1 MTSKKRGM
9 FYVVLALCLIL
20 LAPLAFNPVNAA
32 VNGCYTYSKAS
43 EDLYC
48 ASGGILEDEAKAD
61 CVKYPDCKID
71 QHFIPGSDC
80 SDIDDC
86 KEITCKV
93 DCKTHTWGK
102 CQQLA
107 GAGVSDLEVPAEEY
121 EAWCNPGCCK
131 FTPTKG
137 AKDFC
142 QFNLNQYQCTKQ
154 AALNGVTDSQKIIF
168 DNSAGMNLNLCAQT
182 ICKLQITPS
191 DLTIFVKDSNEK
203 GIEGVKI
210 VLQGEA
216 QEKTTDSSGKVT
228 FSKLTPK
235 TYLVKATK
243 DGFLSASATIPLASN
258 LSKTYNFTLVTAEG
272 TASVSGTITDT
283 NGAALNGATL
293 SWTGVTEGKTTADAS
308 GKFSASTLPPGTY
321 TFTAS
326 IIGYKPSIQA
336 ATLEAKVPAT
346 LDFKLEKSALQGIT
360 GTTYLDS
367 NDNTEL
373 DAGDQ
378 PIAGAK
384 IYVDGIFKGLSIY
397 PEGKFEISVEVKA
410 TEGKETHKLSAVY
423 QDYNAEIEVELTKGE
438 TLSQNLLLVRYLGEC
453 SKGGVNEQKDV
464 EAFYAV
470 PVPGKKEVQL
480 NWNKPCPE
488 VIGYGIEKCKAEECS
503 SIPLPP
509 TANAYTDTEV
519 EWEAAYSYKIWAV
532 YDYGLSKNMVEQA
545 ITLGSE
551 LCAGRYHELTGWET
565 FCFGKTPDER
575 KKVWTCDDGNKLIGS
590 KDCGE
595 MDGTGENYYCARV
608 AEGVAECKN
617 TGSCGL
623 FGNPF
628 GLYYN
633 SEMCYGSMVAE
644 GAKPANY
651 CYYEYT
657 NTVVEQCKSCTQ
669 VNSCFDYQ
677 SQDAC
682 EVNSCLS
689 KDCTWLNAAQNEEP
703 IIDYGLILPGL
714 VTPETG
720 AGYCVEKDYTKDDKC
735 SLCSPSASL
744 FDNYFCTAQI
754 CTNLGNCFAS
764 AGLKYCQSCG
774 EAPTKDTNCY
784 SYGSKLECVG
794 SDEGE
799 EAGIYKDPSEHITA
813 SKDKCSW
820 KRCRWEGNSGTDG
833 KCIKD
838 GNVDEVDDCE
848 AFADVG
854 SANTC
859 RMDNSPP
866 KTVVEPAGV
875 NVVSLAHPN
884 ITFFG
889 NDKYH
894 KYANQQSDMGA
905 LGYCLT
911 SGDPT
916 ASDSCVRDNEGNSA
930 FIEVPYAGKL
940 PEEYLTV
947 DLINSKYLAG
957 QSIEGDTYKLK
968 FYSQDKYF
976 NQEDLQETF
985 VFVDNVV
992 PEFEI
997 KDTQE
1002 TTADITDLTI
1012 TLEGIDE
1019 PLECKFDLISIVPQG
1034 SVQTQTVARETELKE
1049 VKFEGLTGVKYDLNV
1064 TCKDDHDNTNTKNA
1078 TYVFDL
1084 EQNIDVIE
1092 PALKGVIAATDIVF
1106 KIHTDVGAICALYLA
1121 DTNEKI
1127 TDFIPNEEGKE
1138 HYTNTVVGFT
1148 EGKYTGTHKIVCT
1161 DLLNG
1166 EVMEDY
1172 FDFTVDFTPPTTQ
1185 ITLKEGKRE
1194 VKPIDYGWEEYFI
1207 SSVNID
1213 FECTADGFG
1222 CSKTFYCLGVGCEL
1236 IGSPEYKE
1244 YTGTVA
1250 LNETS
1255 QICYY
1260 STDAGDSM
1268 VFSPLC
1274 GKIVVDGYGITLE
1287 QPPPYF
1293 YQGEVWGISNLPVF
1307 NWGFFTKVPTKEC
1320 GFDFTSGIDYMSLPD
1335 HKKKPLNSEQ
1345 KYLFENFPQS
1355 VLTSYAEDGGTKAVY
1370 VKCLNHEDEIGPEKK
1385 MNLEYDPTPPEI
1397 TEAYAKPNLVLEEI
1411 FTNLFTVTDDKTLC
1425 KFSDNSEGAGSNEYY
1440 TMEFPFPG
1448 LESNTLNITHQ
1459 AEFGISD
1466 VGDDGMK
1473 DYSLFVQC
1481 QNGAENLSN
1490 VKDINFSVDYTAV
1503 GYIIASSLAPGGYV
1517 TIPDV
1522 TLKAETSKTGLCE
1535 FRENVNQSY
1544 TQMDGAG
1551 GKLHG
1556 SVLSKLPEGAH
1567 KFLVRCAMGDH
1578 VAEAAIDFI
1587 IDLTPP
1593 TIKEINDGNRTCGQ
1607 DKLSVSV
1614 YTDDANVTGYYYEL
1628 YDAGEDKNYIVP
1640 APAVNTSKSLLNA
1653 SKLPVPKAPI
1663 PKINASLSAPKSGA
1677 TLVGNGT
1684 LPSSFPL
1691 EIPAPVGI
1699 NILGANASGG
1709 NASGVNASSVNA
1721 SGFIVGHKYVVKV
1734 KAQDAAGNWG
1744 GMKESDGVTATYK
1757 NYSACIADITAP
1769 KVTMLLNDNCTLN
1782 QPVVELHCEDENGC
1796 TGFKYGKSSTSACN
1810 ATLSYTGTAIP
1821 VDKKSWLCYYV
1832 ADTKGQ
1838 NISETKP
1845 VLIVDDD
1852 GDGIV
1857 NKCDQCLL
1865 TPAGKVA
1872 DKSGCA
1878 SNDTFTGQNKTVTD
1892 IDNDGLPDDW
1902 EKKYDAENCEFDY
1915 TKKDSDGDTIADS
1928 MEDYDGD
1935 GLSNHKEYTLG
1946 TNPCIKELIGPKI
1959 EPGKLGS
1966 EQNKTNVT
1974 KLPSEEETLLPVEEG
1989 NLVAWILLIIGLLL
2003 TFGGSGYLI
2012 YYYKYAPAPTRAV
2025 SGPVTSTSRITP
2037 SAGEGVVNALR
2048 SKLTLLRQGRDDRLK
2063 QRSREDVFGKF
2074 TSKSTEIP
2082 HVGPV
2087 LSSKAS
2093 PIEKVQQAAQKYV
2106 EHKEEIKSGLK
2117 AGEKGIFSKLE
2128 GIAKQGKAPEIT
2140 TTEAKDIFSQLK
2152 ELSKKRKEVH
2162 GK

>member
-1 MTSKKRGM
+1 M
-9 FYVVLALCLIL
+9 FYVVLALSLIL
-20 LAPLAFNPVNAA
+20 LAPLAFSPVSAA

-61 CVKYPDCKID
+61 CAKYPDCKID

-80 SDIDDC
+80 SELAEC

-93 DCKTHTWGK
+93 DCKTHTLGK

-107 GAGVSDLEVPAEEY
+107 GAGVSDLEVPIEEY
-121 EAWCNPGCCK
+121 DLWCNPGCCK
-131 FTPTKG
+131 FTPAKA

-154 AALNGVTDSQKIIF
+154 AALNGITDSQKIIF
-168 DNSAGMNLNLCAQT
+168 NNDIGMNLNTCAQI

-191 DLTIFVKDSNEK
+191 DLTIFVKDSI
-203 GIEGVKI
+203 GAGVSEVK
-210 VLQGEA
+210 VTLQGEA
-216 QEKTTDSSGKVT
+216 KEETTDSSGSVK
-228 FSKLTPK
+228 FLALTPK
-235 TYLVKATK
+235 TYVVKATK
-243 DGFLSASATIPLASN
+243 EGFLPASATIPLVSN
-258 LSKTYNFTLVTAEG
+258 ISKSYNFTLVKAEG
-272 TASVSGTITDT
+272 TASVSGTVTDAK
-283 NGAALNGATL
+283 GIALSGATL
-293 SWTGVTEGKTTADAS
+293 SWIGVTEGKTTSNVS
-308 GKFSASTLPPGTY
+308 GKFSAANLLPGEY
-321 TFTAS
+321 IFTAS
-326 IIGYKPSIQA
+326 IVGYKPNTKTI
-336 ATLEAKVPAT
+336 TLEANKPST
-346 LDFKLEKSALQGIT
+346 LDFNLEKSVLQGIT
-360 GTTYLDS
+360 GITYLDS
-367 NDNTEL
+367 NDNGES
-373 DAGDQ
+373 DAGD
-378 PIAGAK
+378 IAVAGAK
-384 IYVDGIFKGLSIY
+384 LYVDGIFKGFSAY
-397 PEGKFEISVEVKA
+397 PDGKFAISVEVKA
-410 TEGKETHKLSAVY
+410 TEGAEKHKLSATY
-423 QDYNAEIEVELTKGE
+423 QDYNKELDVELTKGE
-438 TLSQNLLLVRYLGEC
+438 SFSQDLLLTKYLGEC
-453 SKGGVNEQKDV
+453 SKGGANEQKDV

-470 PVPGKKEVQL
+470 SVPGKKEVQL

-488 VIGYGIEKCKAEECS
+488 VIGYGIEKCQAEECQ

-519 EWEAAYSYKIWAV
+519 EWEATYSYKIWAI
-532 YDYGLSKNMVEQA
+532 YDYGLSKNLVEQT

-551 LCAGRYHELTGWET
+551 LCANRYHELTGWET

-575 KKVWTCDDGNKLIGS
+575 KKVWTCDDGNKLIGY

-608 AEGVAECKN
+608 AEGAAKCKN

-633 SEMCYGSMVAE
+633 SEMCYGGVVAE

-677 SQDAC
+677 SKDAC
-682 EVNSCLS
+682 GVNSCLS
-689 KDCTWLNAAQNEEP
+689 KDCIWINAAKNEEP
-703 IIDYGLILPGL
+703 IIDYSLILPGL
-714 VTPETG
+714 VTSETG
-720 AGYCVEKDYTKDDKC
+720 AGYCVEKDYKKDDKC

-744 FDNYFCTAQI
+744 FDNYFCTAQVCI
-754 CTNLGNCFAS
+754 GLGNCFAS

-799 EAGIYKDPSEHITA
+799 EAGIYKDPSEHIIA
-813 SKDKCSW
+813 SNDKCSW
-820 KRCRWEGNSGTDG
+820 KRCSWEGNPGTQG
-833 KCIKD
+833 KCFKD
-838 GNVDEVDDCE
+838 GNVDRVDDCGG
-848 AFADVG
+848 FADIG
-854 SANTC
+854 SVNTC

-866 KTVVEPAGV
+866 KTMVEPAGV
-875 NVVSLAHPN
+875 NVISLAHPN

-889 NDKYH
+889 NDKFH
-894 KYANQQSDMGA
+894 KFANQQSDMGV
-905 LGYCLT
+905 LGFCLT

-916 ASDSCVRDNEGNSA
+916 APDSCVRDNEGNSA
-930 FIEVPYAGKL
+930 FVEVHYAGKL

-947 DLINSKYLAG
+947 DLINSKYVAG

-985 VFVDNVV
+985 VFIDNVI

-1002 TTADITDLTI
+1002 TTADVTVLTI

-1019 PLECKFDLISIVPQG
+1019 PLECKFDLLPVIPEG

-1049 VKFEGLTGVKYDLNV
+1049 IKFEGLTGVKYDLNV
-1064 TCKDDHDNTNTKNA
+1064 TCTDDHDNLHTKNA
-1078 TYVFDL
+1078 AYLFDL

-1106 KIHTDVGAICALYLA
+1106 KIHTDVGAICALYSA

-1138 HYTNTVVGFT
+1138 HYTNTVAGFT
-1148 EGKYTGTHKIVCT
+1148 EGKYVGTHKIACT
-1161 DLLNG
+1161 DLLTG
-1166 EVMEDY
+1166 EMMEDY
-1172 FDFTVDFTPPTTQ
+1172 FDFTVDFTPPSTQ
-1185 ITLKEGKRE
+1185 IILKEGKRE

-1213 FECTADGFG
+1213 FECSADGFE
-1222 CSKTFYCLGVGCEL
+1222 CSKTFYCLGTGCEL

-1244 YTGTVA
+1244 YTETIA

-1260 STDAGDSM
+1260 STDAGDSA
-1268 VFSPLC
+1268 VFSPMC

-1287 QPPPYF
+1287 QPQLYF
-1293 YQGEVWGISNLPVF
+1293 YQGEVWGISNLQVF

-1320 GFDFTSGIDYMSLPD
+1320 GFDFASGFDYMSLPE
-1335 HKKKPLNSEQ
+1335 HKKKILNSEQ
-1345 KYLFENFPQS
+1345 KYLFENFPES
-1355 VLTSYAEDGGTKAVY
+1355 VLTSYAEDGGTKTVY
-1370 VKCLNHEDEIGPEKK
+1370 VKCLNNEDEIGPEKK
-1385 MNLEYDPTPPEI
+1385 MNLEYDPTAPEI
-1397 TEAYAKPNLVLEEI
+1397 TEAYAKPDQVLEEI
-1411 FTNLFTVTDDKTLC
+1411 FTYLFTVTDDKTLC
-1425 KFSDNSEGAGSNEYY
+1425 KFSDNSGGTGSFEYY
-1440 TMEFPFPG
+1440 TMEYPFPG
-1448 LESNTLNITHQ
+1448 VDNFTLDVTHQ

-1466 VGDDGMK
+1466 VGDNGKK

-1481 QNGAENLSN
+1481 QNGAGNLSN
-1490 VKDINFSVDYTAV
+1490 VDDINFSVDYTAV
-1503 GYIIASSLAPGGYV
+1503 GYIIASSLAPSGYV
-1517 TIPDV
+1517 NVPEA
-1522 TLKAETSKTGLCE
+1522 TLKVETSKTGFCE
-1535 FRENVNQSY
+1535 FRENVNQSF

-1551 GKLHG
+1551 GKIHG
-1556 SVLSKLPEGAH
+1556 SVLNKLPEGAH

-1578 VAEAAIDFI
+1578 IAEAAIEFT

-1593 TIKEINDGNRTCGQ
+1593 VIKEINDGNRTCGN
-1607 DKLSVSV
+1607 DKLSVFV
-1614 YTDDANVTGYYYEL
+1614 YTDDVNVTGYYYEM

-1640 APAVNTSKSLLNA
+1640 VPPVNASKSLFNA
-1653 SKLPVPKAPI
+1653 SKLPVPKTTLPKINTSSPI
-1663 PKINASLSAPKSGA
+1663 PKTGLTQVA
-1677 TLVGNGT
+1677 NGT
-1684 LPSSFPL
+1684 LPSSLPL
-1691 EIPAPVGI
+1691 EIPAP
-1699 NILGANASGG
+1699 N
-1709 NASGVNASSVNA
+1709 GVNT

-1744 GMKESDGVTATYK
+1744 GIKESDGITATYK

-1769 KVTMLLNDNCTLN
+1769 KVTMLMNDNCTLA
-1782 QPVVELHCEDENGC
+1782 QPLVELHCEDENGC

-1810 ATLSYTGTAIP
+1810 ITSSYTGTAIP
-1821 VDKKSWLCYYV
+1821 VDKKSWLCYFV

-1852 GDGIV
+1852 GDGII

-1865 TPAGKVA
+1865 TPAGKIA

-1878 SNDTFTGQNKTVTD
+1878 SGDTFTGQNKTIKDT
-1892 IDNDGLPDDW
+1892 DNDGLPDDW
-1902 EKKYDAENCEFDY
+1902 EKKFDAENCEFDY
-1915 TKKDSDGDTIADS
+1915 TKKDSDGDTIADTL
-1928 MEDYDGD
+1928 EDYDED
-1935 GLSNHKEYTLG
+1935 GVSNFKEYTSEA
-1946 TNPCIKELIGPKI
+1946 NPCFADAPKI
-1959 EPGKLGS
+1959 EPSKLGLG
-1966 EQNKTNVT
+1966 TNVT
-1974 KLPSEEETLLPVEEG
+1974 KLLPEEG
-1989 NLVAWILLIIGLLL
+1989 TLPPTEEGHLVAWILLIIGLLL

-2012 YYYKYAPAPTRAV
+2012 YYYKYAPAPIRTV
-2025 SGPVTSTSRITP
+2025 SGAAPSTTRVAS

-2063 QRSREDVFGKF
+2063 QRSREDIFGKF
-2074 TSKSTEIP
+2074 TTKSTEIP
-2082 HVGPV
+2082 HVGSV

-2093 PIEKVQQAAQKYV
+2093 PVEKIQQAAQKYI
-2106 EHKEEIKSGLK
+2106 EHKDEIKSGLK

-2128 GIAKQGKAPEIT
+2128 GIAKQGKAPAIT
-2140 TTEAKDIFSQLK
+2140 TTEAKDIFAQLK
-2152 ELSKKRKEVH
+2152 DLSKKRKEG